1 MYLVTGGYTGA
12 RRLAS
17 TEILTRRDEAARWT
31 EAGALPVAS
40 TGLRAV
46 SLQNKILVT
55 GNKPLELP
63 TKFCKIFTIFGD
75 GLLGPFG

>member
-1 MYLVTGGYTGA
+1 MTGGYTGD

-17 TEILTRRDEAARWT
+17 TEILARRDEGARWT

-55 GNKPLELP
+55 GNKQLAG
-63 TKFCKIFTIFGD
+63 KIILQNLYNTIWRWPSF
-75 GLLGPFG
+75 

>member
-1 MYLVTGGYTGA
+1 MTGGYTGA

-75 GLLGPFG
+75 GLLGRE

>member
-1 MYLVTGGYTGA
+1 MTGGYTGG

-17 TEILTRRDEAARWT
+17 TEILTRRDEGARWT

-55 GNKPLELP
+55 GNK
-63 TKFCKIFTIFGD
+63 
-75 GLLGPFG
+75 

>member
-1 MYLVTGGYTGA
+1 MTGGYTGG

-17 TEILTRRDEAARWT
+17 TEILARRDEGARWT

-55 GNKPLELP
+55 GNKQLAGKMILQNLYNIWRWPS
-63 TKFCKIFTIFGD
+63 F
-75 GLLGPFG
+75 

>member
-1 MYLVTGGYTGA
+1 MTGGYTGD

-17 TEILTRRDEAARWT
+17 TEILARRDEGARWT

-55 GNKPLELP
+55 GNK
-63 TKFCKIFTIFGD
+63 
-75 GLLGPFG
+75 

>member
-1 MYLVTGGYTGA
+1 MYLVTGGYTGD

-17 TEILTRRDEAARWT
+17 TEILARRDEGARWT

-55 GNKPLELP
+55 GNKQQAGNNISQHFWLREQPYKL
-63 TKFCKIFTIFGD
+63 
-75 GLLGPFG
+75 